1 MPVGTAQ
8 VGPADLSKT
17 ELHTEAPMTQLG
29 RTAASG
35 SSIDHVWFVLSS
47 VSRQTNHPNKQTN
60 KTKVKQ
66 HTKLAKTNGTM
77 QKQRFLLSADNLPQP
92 TNEPTQEK

>member
-1 MPVGTAQ
+1 MPVGAAQ

-35 SSIDHVWFVLSS
+35 SSIDHVWFVSSS
-47 VSRQTNHPNKQTN
+47 VICCFGKYAAIGSIVDHIRLVPFIFPTVACVEENMKDDRQR
-60 KTKVKQ
+60 
-66 HTKLAKTNGTM
+66 TM
-77 QKQRFLLSADNLPQP
+77 
-92 TNEPTQEK
+92 